1 MTPPDAAPTYHERQS
16 LQQCLRHT
24 LNNLLQRP
32 ALTSR
37 HLDALADGLTP
48 PAGPLGLLGSPHRTP
63 LLGNYDVHV
72 LEIALRE
79 LGKELSWVNMGAS
92 APAVQQPAATRSHVP
107 ATDPGVVDTPVNGQ
121 NGATDPRVD
130 DPRVKAVA
138 EALSRPGLWAVI
150 LNVPAPPPANPVL
163 WGLSSMAAAAT
174 GGQRRHWLGLKR
186 FGDTWY
192 NLDSMLPQPQ
202 LFASEAQL
210 AAFVLQQHSAGA
222 HVLLALDSCGS

>member
-1 MTPPDAAPTYHERQS
+1 
-16 LQQCLRHT
+16 
-24 LNNLLQRP
+24 
-32 ALTSR
+32 
-37 HLDALADGLTP
+37 
-48 PAGPLGLLGSPHRTP
+48 
-63 LLGNYDVHV
+63 
-72 LEIALRE
+72 
-79 LGKELSWVNMGAS
+79 MGAS

-186 FGDTWY
+186 FGDTWCVACY
-192 NLDSMLPQPQ
+192 RYAQ
-202 LFASEAQL
+202 LVSKATACCGWVIGTAGVWLGVTTTRASEGPQRMRWLGLGRVGWHPVRA
-210 AAFVLQQHSAGA
+210 VCGRNGA
-222 HVLLALDSCGS
+222 EGGRCKNAN